1 MHTVTKDLKMTDQKT
16 QTKKK
21 IWETLTQEIDLPE
34 GVSVKYENYELT
46 ITGPKGEISKKLRYP
61 RVHIKIENSKIIL
74 ETKRLT
80 KREKRIIFTYRAHIN
95 NLIKGVTEGFEYRLS
110 VVYAKFPMSV
120 EVKDNE
126 FIVKNLLGEKVPRTV
141 KLPSDVKVEVKSKD
155 ITVSGIDKERV
166 GQVAASLEQST
177 RITHFDRRVIQD
189 GIFIVEKPH
198 RRYV

>member
-1 MHTVTKDLKMTDQKT
+1 MTDQKI

-21 IWETLTQEIDLPE
+21 IWKTLTQEIDMPE
-34 GVSVKYENYELT
+34 GVSAKYENNELT
-46 ITGPKGEISKKLRYP
+46 ITGPKGEISRKLRYP
-61 RVHIKIENSKIIL
+61 RVHIKVENNKIII
-74 ETKRLT
+74 ETKILT

-95 NLIKGVTEGFEYRLS
+95 NIIKGVTEGFEYKLS

-120 EVKDNE
+120 EVKGNE
-126 FIVKNLLGEKVPRTV
+126 FIVKNLLGEKVPRIV
-141 KLPSDVKVEVKSKD
+141 KLPQDVKVEVKSKD

-166 GQVAASLEQST
+166 GQVAALLEQST